1 MTPSEIVVTH
11 SESLSLFTWDDV
23 TRIRARWTGKL
34 VIKSMLSPDDARE
47 AVLRGADGIIVTNH
61 GGRALDHA
69 PATLFVLPEI
79 VEAIGSTAVVMLDGG
94 IRRGS
99 EVIKAMALGAKAV
112 LIGRLGMFALCYAE
126 GGFRRMP
133 EVRQNEGQ
141 GKGESKEVEFG
152 S

>member
-47 AVLRGADGIIVTNH
+47 AVLRGADGIIVSNH

-69 PATLFVLPEI
+69 TATLFVLPEI
-79 VEAIGSTAVVMLDGG
+79 VEAIGSKAVVMLDGS
-94 IRRGS
+94 IRRDRD
-99 EVIKAMALGAKAV
+99 VIQAMALGATAV
-112 LIGRLGMFALCYAE
+112 WKGPPGMIAQCTGQA
-126 GGFRRMP
+126 G
-133 EVRQNEGQ
+133 VRQMQ
-141 GKGESKEVEFG
+141 GMGRTSGV
-152 S
+152 